1 MGGMK
6 TSPPT
11 SNVPGSDSAP
21 DAPGLPG
28 VGGLCLRRLAVSNPL
43 VAVFLSVVCARIW
56 VTLVFVNPG
65 AAVAAPLSH
74 DLFDVAFALSN
85 CAVAC
90 FARRLVPLSGGR
102 WSHLA
107 TLCGMAAV
115 STVFAVG
122 LRGGLPDGLE
132 VAASLLGGAS
142 YAMFLLLNAEIY
154 ASMSLLRIV
163 LYLSGTRVV
172 SSFLMFLFETADGLR
187 LAVLLAVLPFLAVG
201 LGRMAYRSLPA
212 LDRQPTVW
220 APFSYPWKIVA
231 IVAIFSFA
239 YGLHRAAFAEGA
251 GQHAS
256 LSTALA
262 MGAVFLSA
270 YFFSSRLDVATLCR
284 APAPLMTC
292 GLLLMPTSWLF
303 GQVVSSY
310 LISIAY
316 TLATM
321 SMGVLIYDMAK
332 RAGVPVAPL
341 VAASNAMQGFVVAGS
356 FVSRAAQHA
365 LPGGAVSGGVVGG
378 LVCVVLVAAFF
389 LLFSERELSARWGIE
404 VLSRAS
410 LDEGSS
416 PDRLALRCDEVA
428 RAFGLTSRE
437 AEVLRELARRK
448 QTDAIARDLVIAP
461 GTLKVHMR
469 HVYEKLG
476 VHSRDEL
483 SRLLGL
489 DGR

>member
-1 MGGMK
+1 
-6 TSPPT
+6 
-11 SNVPGSDSAP
+11 
-21 DAPGLPG
+21 
-28 VGGLCLRRLAVSNPL
+28 
-43 VAVFLSVVCARIW
+43 
-56 VTLVFVNPG
+56 
-65 AAVAAPLSH
+65 
-74 DLFDVAFALSN
+74 
-85 CAVAC
+85 
-90 FARRLVPLSGGR
+90 
-102 WSHLA
+102 
-107 TLCGMAAV
+107 
-115 STVFAVG
+115 
-122 LRGGLPDGLE
+122 
-132 VAASLLGGAS
+132 
-142 YAMFLLLNAEIY
+142 
-154 ASMSLLRIV
+154 
-163 LYLSGTRVV
+163 
-172 SSFLMFLFETADGLR
+172 
-187 LAVLLAVLPFLAVG
+187 
-201 LGRMAYRSLPA
+201 
-212 LDRQPTVW
+212 
-220 APFSYPWKIVA
+220 
-231 IVAIFSFA
+231 
-239 YGLHRAAFAEGA
+239 
-251 GQHAS
+251 
-256 LSTALA
+256 
-262 MGAVFLSA
+262 
-270 YFFSSRLDVATLCR
+270 
-284 APAPLMTC
+284 
-292 GLLLMPTSWLF
+292 MPTSWLF

-332 RAGVPVAPL
+332 RTGVPVAPL

-365 LPGGAVSGGVVGG
+365 LPGSAVSGGVVGG